1 MDPFMAANVDRR
13 LKLLMERVE
22 RLETLVA
29 ALTDALAEPDEA
41 AVEGA
46 DAALGR
52 PQASSETPWGRAG
65 VSKATYY
72 RRLKD
77 RPAAIDEQIGGA

>member
-1 MDPFMAANVDRR
+1 MDPYAVANVDRR
-13 LKLLMERVE
+13 LKLMAERLE

-41 AVEGA
+41 AVEGMEA
-46 DAALGR
+46 DPAKPWTSLGI
-52 PQASSETPWGRAG
+52 
-65 VSKATYY
+65 SKATYY